1 MRFEPKALKQNFR
14 ETLQDSD
21 LRTNLLAASTHA
33 LEARAELSD
42 ADPLAWEAL
51 CDRVA
56 AVRRQG
62 LLQNEQL
69 LTRFSRQV
77 EERGG
82 TVLRAKTA
90 EEARRQ
96 VLDIVRRHDG
106 DLVVKGKSM
115 VSEEIELSD
124 YLNVQGV
131 ETWETDLG
139 EFIVQLAHEKP
150 VHIIAPVMHKNR
162 RQIGR
167 LLERELDIP
176 YSDDPAVL
184 TRHARAFL
192 RRKFLDARIGI
203 SGANF
208 MLADTGQIVLVE
220 NEGNIRLS
228 SLLPEVHIALT
239 GIEKILPSAES
250 LPDILQALSASATG
264 QKMAGYITVLGGT
277 ARPGPEH
284 FYVVILDGGR
294 QKMLAGPSWEMLS
307 CIRCG
312 ACLNICP
319 IYHRGGGHAYGSI
332 YPGPMG
338 SVLTPHL
345 TRPEAAPHHPF
356 ACSVCGKCGEICPAQ
371 IPLPA
376 LLLRTRQQVAQA
388 KGMSIERIFWQIWAF
403 FMQHP
408 TLLRLGRRLLRA
420 LPFRLR
426 WGIRTRKLPRL
437 AARTFLE
444 NRS

>member
-1 MRFEPKALKQNFR
+1 M
-14 ETLQDSD
+14 
-21 LRTNLLAASTHA
+21 HA
-33 LEARAELSD
+33 LEARARLRD
-42 ADPLAWEAL
+42 ADPPAWEAL

-56 AVRRQG
+56 AARREG
-62 LLQNEQL
+62 LLQNDEL
-69 LTRFSRQV
+69 LASFGRRV

-82 TVLRAKTA
+82 TVLRAESA

-96 VLDIVRRHDG
+96 ILDIIRRHQG

-124 YLNVQGV
+124 YLNAQGI

-162 RQIGR
+162 RQIGQ
-167 LLERELDIP
+167 LFEQELEVP

-184 TRHARAFL
+184 TRHARIFL

-228 SLLPEVHIALT
+228 SLLPPVHIALT
-239 GIEKILPSAES
+239 GIEKILPSAGS
-250 LPDILQALSASATG
+250 LADVLKALSASATG
-264 QKMAGYITVLGGT
+264 QKMAGYITVLDGT

-294 QKMLAGPSWEMLS
+294 QRMLAGPSWEMLS

-319 IYHRGGGHAYGSI
+319 VYHRGGGHAYGSI

-338 SVLTPHL
+338 SVLTPNL
-345 TRPEAAPHHPF
+345 TRPEDAPHHAY
-356 ACSVCGKCGEICPAQ
+356 ACSVCGKCGEICPTR

-376 LLLRTRQQVAQA
+376 LLLRTREQVAHA
-388 KGMSIERIFWQIWAF
+388 KGLSVEKILWQIWAF
-403 FMQHP
+403 FMQRP
-408 TLLRLGRRLLRA
+408 ALLRLGRRLLRL

-426 WGIRTRKLPRL
+426 WGSRARRVPRL

-444 NRS
+444 TRS